1 MSGILT
7 EEAIQKA
14 LCERHSPEVQKKL
27 NNAKVAVAGLGGLGS
42 NVTFALARIG
52 VGHLH
57 LIDFDVVDITNLNR
71 QQYLMKHI
79 GMYKTDALKSQL
91 LELNP
96 YLDIQTDCLKV
107 TEQNIKELFAEDDI
121 VCEAFDVPENK
132 AILVNGVMEHFP
144 EKTIVAASGM
154 AGFGDSNKIHT
165 RRVMQNFYL
174 CGDEESEPAYAKGL
188 MAPRVMICAG
198 HQANK
203 IVQLILENE

>member
-1 MSGILT
+1 M
-7 EEAIQKA
+7 
-14 LCERHSPEVQKKL
+14 
-27 NNAKVAVAGLGGLGS
+27 
-42 NVTFALARIG
+42 
-52 VGHLH
+52 
-57 LIDFDVVDITNLNR
+57 
-71 QQYLMKHI
+71 
-79 GMYKTDALKSQL
+79 